1 MNGTAADFPLF
12 IMTPAIVGHI
22 AEKRNTDVRAA
33 AKLLYNSKLYSV
45 LEEKAT
51 GLWHLSP
58 LTLAELLCQE
68 LDTGTVTFP
77 EGQS

>member
-1 MNGTAADFPLF
+1 MNETVNDFPLF
-12 IMTPAIVGHI
+12 VITPSIIRYIG
-22 AEKRNTDVRAA
+22 EKRGIDEKTAM
-33 AKLLYNSKLYSV
+33 KLLYHSKLYSV

-58 LTLAELLCQE
+58 LTLAEMLCEE
-68 LDTGTVTFP
+68 LDTGNITFP

>member
-1 MNGTAADFPLF
+1 MNGTTMDFPLY
-12 IMTPAIVGHI
+12 IITPAVVRHLI
-22 AEKRNTDVRAA
+22 EKRGIDEKAA
-33 AKLLYNSKLYSV
+33 IKLLYNSKLYSV

-58 LTLAELLCQE
+58 LTLAEMLCEE
-68 LDTGTVTFP
+68 LDTGKVTFP